1 MKKSAGMLSDDRDIE
16 RTKRASAR
24 NPGKNN
30 FGFGGKLTFNLALPS
45 GMFLAWSPA
54 SWRDARR

>member
-1 MKKSAGMLSDDRDIE
+1 ME
-16 RTKRASAR
+16 RTKRGSAR

-45 GMFLAWSPA
+45 GMFLTKLRLKPTSGRVYFEHAEV
-54 SWRDARR
+54 